1 MNKYPLLERID
12 TPDDI
17 KKLSFAD
24 LDILSNEIGT
34 YIHDV
39 VSEIGGHY
47 SSPLGAV
54 DLTIALHYTYN
65 TPDDK
70 LVWDVGHQAYAH
82 KIVTERRKE
91 FINIRQNNGISGFLK
106 IDESKYDAFGAGHA
120 STSISAALGLA
131 HARDRQKQNHQV
143 IAIIGDGALT
153 GGMAYEGLNN
163 LGYHKTQM
171 TVILND
177 NSYSISKSVGAVSK
191 YLTRIVTNPTYN
203 KIRKD
208 LWNLTDK
215 IPTFSSTIK
224 KIIRKTEGSIK
235 AYLTPGILFE
245 ELGLRYI
252 GPIDGHDIE
261 NMVKVLKSIKEM
273 NTPVLLHVH
282 TNKSKSIAMDDKDA
296 IKYYSLS
303 GNKSKVSKSSKI
315 SYSSALGE
323 SLYNLSRNN
332 EFKCVTAA
340 MGIGT
345 GLKKFSQQYPER
357 CIDVG
362 IAEEHA
368 ITYAAGLSAGGVL
381 PIIAIYSTFMQRA
394 YDCIIHDIALQKLPA
409 IFCLDRAGL
418 VGPDGPTHHGV
429 FDISFMRSIPNVVV
443 TAPKDGNEL
452 LDLLNLGIKEKLI
465 LSIRYPK
472 LNTLYS
478 PNRSPEMIELGT
490 WEILK
495 EGLDVC
501 ILTFGSMIEN
511 SLHSANEINKKYN
524 KNLVGVV
531 NCRFIKP
538 LDESLLEKLLLR
550 YKKIIVVEEG
560 ILSGGFGSSVLEFK
574 SKLNCNSLIKIHA
587 IDDSFTTHGDR
598 KSLLELCKLDV
609 NSITKSIDNF
619 INEKK

>member
-1 MNKYPLLERID
+1 MNKYALLEKIGN
-12 TPDDI
+12 PDDI
-17 KKLSFAD
+17 KKLSFED
-24 LDILSNEIGT
+24 LDILSKEICLF
-34 YIHDV
+34 IHDV

-54 DLTIALHYTYN
+54 DLTIALHYAYA
-65 TPDDK
+65 TPNDK
-70 LVWDVGHQAYAH
+70 LIWDVGHQAYSH
-82 KIVTERRKE
+82 KIITERRKE
-91 FINIRQNNGISGFLK
+91 FTNIRQNDGISGFLK

-120 STSISAALGLA
+120 STSVSAALGFA
-131 HARDRQKQNHQV
+131 HARDKLKQTHQV
-143 IAIIGDGALT
+143 VAIIGDGALT

-224 KIIRKTEGSIK
+224 RLIRKTEGSIK
-235 AYLTPGILFE
+235 AYLTPGVLFE

-303 GNKSKVSKSSKI
+303 GNKSKDINSNNI
-315 SYSSALGE
+315 SFSSALGK
-323 SLYNLSRNN
+323 SLYNLSEKN

-340 MGIGT
+340 MKIGT

-368 ITYAAGLSAGGVL
+368 VTYAAGLSAGGIL

-418 VGPDGPTHHGV
+418 VGHDGPTHHGV
-429 FDISFMRSIPNVVV
+429 FDISFMRSIPNIVV

-478 PNRSPEMIELGT
+478 PGRTPQIIELGS
-490 WEILK
+490 WEILT

-511 SLHSANEINKKYN
+511 CLYSANEINKKYN
-524 KNLVGVV
+524 KNLVTIV

-538 LDESLLEKLLLR
+538 LDEKLLEKLLIR
-550 YKKIIVVEEG
+550 YNKFIVVEEG

-574 SKLNCNSLIKIHA
+574 SKLNSNSLIKIHA

-609 NSITKSIDNF
+609 NSITKSIDNY
-619 INEKK
+619 INEK